1 MQRDQDATTRRQYQ
15 SSSMSIAMVPSG
27 PSAAWMALA
36 PTALPANRLRLRM
49 YSLCLTCFFA
59 LINTSLPRLALFAP
73 AYERLAVAPML
84 DRARGVRTTPAPLA
98 LAGIFEPPRATAE
111 RERDDVVDEE
121 DPAAAAR
128 CAPSLAI
135 MREREIRGFRA
146 CCGCC
151 CPPVTGLVGDARLG
165 LGGGSPEAARTAAA
179 AAASEVGRTGGGTA
193 SSGVVNI
200 LLAPATAE
208 LAFPLPPRGLLVIAS
223 RAELRGGVLA
233 RCATMLLVLDLA
245 TAPVVAVGLRVFAR
259 ELAVGANSLDVAV
272 ALLGLNMLAAASLLP
287 SAAVFVAPGPLL
299 VVPGA
304 ARRCEPA
311 DNEFVAVERERPT
324 LPLVPM
330 DEALLA
336 EPASTL
342 RRELVDAAGVG
353 FKGLAAVLLDKLADR
368 EFVGPFLLD
377 RESNVELGGL
387 ERDDS
392 VPVVVGTLLDADT
405 VRVEAI
411 LLRPTAS
418 DGRDAGRDGFL
429 KSPGF
434 AFLGSAAIPAVCDL
448 VGAVVV
454 VVVVREAF
462 AGEPALKFHTL
473 RTIDL
478 AEERNPKRGFAL
490 ALSVR
495 WVAH

>member
-1 MQRDQDATTRRQYQ
+1 
-15 SSSMSIAMVPSG
+15 MVPSG
-27 PSAAWMALA
+27 PSAAWMALAPALA

-73 AYERLAVAPML
+73 AYERLAAAPML
-84 DRARGVRTTPAPLA
+84 DRARGVRTAPPLT
-98 LAGIFEPPRATAE
+98 LAGIFEPPRAAAE
-111 RERDDVVDEE
+111 RENDDAEGVVDE
-121 DPAAAAR
+121 DDAAAAAR
-128 CAPSLAI
+128 CAPSLAM
-135 MREREIRGFRA
+135 MREREMCGFRA
-146 CCGCC
+146 CCCCC
-151 CPPVTGLVGDARLG
+151 CPLITGLVGDVRSG
-165 LGGGSPEAARTAAA
+165 LVRRSPEAAMTAAA
-179 AAASEVGRTGGGTA
+179 AAASEVGRTGGSTA

-200 LLAPATAE
+200 LPPA
-208 LAFPLPPRGLLVIAS
+208 AFPLLPPRGLFVIAS

-272 ALLGLNMLAAASLLP
+272 ALLGLNMLVATSLLP

-299 VVPGA
+299 VGPGM

-311 DNEFVAVERERPT
+311 DNEFVADERGRPT

-336 EPASTL
+336 EPPSTL
-342 RRELVDAAGVG
+342 RRELVDPAGVG
-353 FKGLAAVLLDKLADR
+353 FKDLAAVLLDKLADR
-368 EFVGPFLLD
+368 GFVGPFLLD

-392 VPVVVGTLLDADT
+392 VPVVVGALPNADT
-405 VRVEAI
+405 VRVGAI
-411 LLRPTAS
+411 LFRPLGAS

-429 KSPGF
+429 RSPGF
-434 AFLGSAAIPAVCDL
+434 AFLGSTVVLAVCDF
-448 VGAVVV
+448 AAAVV

-462 AGEPALKFHTL
+462 EGEPALKFHTL

-478 AEERNPKRGFAL
+478 AEEKNPKRGFAL
-490 ALSVR
+490 PLSVR
-495 WVAH
+495 WVARQ